1 MNIALISDTHGN
13 FVALNAVLEQLR
25 HEPIDQI
32 VFLGDA
38 VALGPQPREVL
49 SALRDLNGRCV
60 LGNTDDWLLDPQPE
74 TATDEATLR
83 LLDLFAWC
91 REQLSAADIEFM
103 RTFAATQK
111 IELDERTSL
120 LCFHGSPHSCRDVI
134 LATTPEAD
142 LDRMLAGATARLFVG
157 GHTHVQLLR
166 AHREVTI
173 INPGSV
179 GSPALL
185 RAGRRVHPARAE
197 YAVLHWQD
205 GECRVDF
212 RRVPLRLDRILQA
225 ARDSGMPHVEWWC
238 SEWIEE

>member
-1 MNIALISDTHGN
+1 MDIVLISDTHGN
-13 FVALNAVLEQLR
+13 FVALNTVLEQLR

-49 SALRDLNGRCV
+49 SALRNLNCCCV

-74 TATDEATLR
+74 TAADEATLR

-91 REQLSAADIEFM
+91 REQLSSSDTEFM
-103 RTFAATQK
+103 RTFAATQE
-111 IELDERTSL
+111 IALDERMSL
-120 LCFHGSPHSCRDVI
+120 LCFHGSPASCRDVI

-142 LDRMLAGATARLFVG
+142 LDRMLASAPARLFVG

-173 INPGSV
+173 INPGSI
-179 GSPALL
+179 GAPAVL
-185 RAGRRVHPARAE
+185 RDGRRFHPARAE
-197 YAVLHWQD
+197 YAMLHWQS
-205 GECRVDF
+205 GEYHAEF
-212 RRVPLRLDRILQA
+212 RRVPLRLDRVWQA
-225 ARDSGMPHVEWWC
+225 ARDSGMPHAEWWC

>member
-1 MNIALISDTHGN
+1 MKIALISDTHGN
-13 FVALNAVLEQLR
+13 WVALNAVLEQLR

-49 SALRDLNGRCV
+49 SALRDLNCRCV
-60 LGNTDDWLLDPQPE
+60 LGNTDEWLLDPQPE
-74 TATDEATLR
+74 TATDEATQR
-83 LLDLFAWC
+83 LLDLFAWG
-91 REQLSAADIEFM
+91 REQLPASDIEFM
-103 RTFAATQK
+103 RTFVATQT
-111 IELDERTSL
+111 IEFDERTSL

-142 LDRMLAGATARLFVG
+142 LDRMLEGAVAPLLVG

-173 INPGSV
+173 INPGSS
-179 GSPALL
+179 GAPALL
-185 RAGRRVHPARAE
+185 RDGRRLHPARAE

-205 GECRVDF
+205 WRSPRRISPCAAAPRSDF
-212 RRVPLRLDRILQA
+212 A
-225 ARDSGMPHVEWWC
+225 GGA
-238 SEWIEE
+238 